1 MAEQRTPLEV
11 MFSVF
16 KSSCG
21 LSHRALAELI
31 LSDRALSN
39 GQAPAQMA
47 CDTSWL
53 SRTVVHSRPGF
64 LQDRYFSDSYT
75 AAKKVLCALHKRGF
89 ASKDVCTVASAMSAD
104 MADALVARGCDGN
117 LYQNAVER
125 LGRYR
130 SNEDYAALLLTTLI
144 VYTACWCNPSA
155 AIAYVLDRFDCIGT
169 LESLTPPPLK
179 PTI

>member
-1 MAEQRTPLEV
+1 M
-11 MFSVF
+11 
-16 KSSCG
+16 
-21 LSHRALAELI
+21 
-31 LSDRALSN
+31 
-39 GQAPAQMA
+39 
-47 CDTSWL
+47 
-53 SRTVVHSRPGF
+53 
-64 LQDRYFSDSYT
+64 
-75 AAKKVLCALHKRGF
+75 LCALHKRGF

-130 SNEDYAALLLTTLI
+130 SNEDYAALLLTTLS

-169 LESLTPPPLK
+169 LESLTPPLL
-179 PTI
+179 